1 MDQDGL
7 RSTVLDIPD
16 LWQFTC
22 YIIGGMVY
30 SLDDIEHG
38 ILRGTVA
45 MTILRGTVAMT
56 ILRGTVAMIILRGT
70 VAMIILRGT
79 VAMIILRGTVAMTI
93 RVHRQS
99 HGKLTVYQSVIY
111 QYSVCSKNGCFTH

>member
-22 YIIGGMVY
+22 YNIGGMVY

-79 VAMIILRGTVAMTI
+79 VAMTILRGTVAMTI

-99 HGKLTVYQSVIY
+99 NGKLTVYQSVIY
-111 QYSVCSKNGCFTH
+111 L